1 MTGWSGL
8 CPPGGLGIISS
19 EKQWTTESKRLRM
32 TVTDTEVTS
41 FLNIGSELADQLQAM
56 YGVDNLAQLD
66 QLQLEQALQNVEGL
80 PQWVGLLERA
90 RGTLGLQLP
99 SGRLRVTIQEPEV
112 RFHPN
117 RHIVIRGYAA
127 APGVR
132 QPLRLV
138 MAPRASARELVFDFG
153 GHPGTG
159 IRA

>member
-1 MTGWSGL
+1 MA
-8 CPPGGLGIISS
+8 
-19 EKQWTTESKRLRM
+19 WTTWPSW
-32 TVTDTEVTS
+32 TS
-41 FLNIGSELADQLQAM
+41 FSLNRRYKTLK
-56 YGVDNLAQLD
+56 
-66 QLQLEQALQNVEGL
+66 GL

-117 RHIVIRGYAA
+117 GHIVIRGYAA

-138 MAPRASARELVFDFG
+138 MAPRASAGELVFDFVEG
-153 GHPGTG
+153 TLGPVSVPDTLVNLVGTG
-159 IRA
+159 LAHLILAGSDYVEITKIEVSDGLLTLDGRYLR